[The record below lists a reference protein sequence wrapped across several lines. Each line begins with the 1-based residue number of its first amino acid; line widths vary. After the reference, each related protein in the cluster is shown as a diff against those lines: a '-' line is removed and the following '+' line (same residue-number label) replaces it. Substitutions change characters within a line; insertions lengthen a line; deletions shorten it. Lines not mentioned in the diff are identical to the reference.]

1 MIEEIINETYKDGD
15 IPLIITCKND
25 TTELVKYLLLNPK
38 ETYIIKKKYIYILFK
53 YIINRMLSLKKKKH
67 YMD

>member
-53 YIINRMLSLKKKKH
+53 FILKKILYLKKKKH